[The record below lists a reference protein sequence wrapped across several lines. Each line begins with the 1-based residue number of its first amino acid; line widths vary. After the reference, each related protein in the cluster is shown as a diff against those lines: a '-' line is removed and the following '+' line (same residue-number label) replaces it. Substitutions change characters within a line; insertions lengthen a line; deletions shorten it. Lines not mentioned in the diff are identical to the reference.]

1 MTLKF
6 LPSYAGFDLVTL
18 ANNHMND
25 YGEDP
30 VNFTVQSFK
39 NVGIKAFGINYG
51 PTDSPQVGK
60 LAPRAHNLSDT
71 RSEIDGQRWL
81 GGSWVLKVIAHA

>member
-60 LAPRAHNLSDT
+60 LAHGAHDLVDK
-71 RSEIDGQRWL
+71 RSGVKTA
-81 GGSWVLKVIAHA
+81 S